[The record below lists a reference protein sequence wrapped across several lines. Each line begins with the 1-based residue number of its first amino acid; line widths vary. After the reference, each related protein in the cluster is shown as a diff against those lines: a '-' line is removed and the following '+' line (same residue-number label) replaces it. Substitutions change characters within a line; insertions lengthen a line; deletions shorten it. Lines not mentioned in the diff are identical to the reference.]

1 MTLAH
6 GAPPDGGGLA
16 ALAAPPAFS
25 ELPAHSVVRAFG
37 VTYGYVRPPEGGDLY
52 VTRYGWPHLHALL
65 PAQWYVGERYAAGAR
80 LPGGSGHVYRY
91 GSPKAGG
98 GTLDLVVKFSRM
110 AQDVPVVV
118 DLAPP
123 EMVTPEMIAE
133 ARFNSP
139 MEEFGLVEELRA
151 RALASAG
158 DRILTQQPLAIYA
171 PPATYEEWELGRS
184 ASSFSFHRQLLAD
197 GLEPGHMP
205 IEFDIRRIYVVL
217 YRWIEGL
224 DAQDCFERGDLPEDE
239 FLALMPEVAR
249 QLAERGFQV
258 LDNKPR
264 HFILR
269 RARGGAPGLLR
280 RHGKLAYGLVDFE
293 LLQRTAAHQREYR
306 SRRRAEYW
314 DLLSRPPERSAIA
327 AATAVQPARILGVDY
342 QFGAATDGG
351 ELWVVGHEPRL
362 FDYFIPDRWRRTR
375 RVKLSPAD
383 EVYRTRTRD
392 QIDMVYRRSRVGL
405 RPRVDPLTST
415 GRRIRESGFNTPFEE
430 VAIAERLRPLGV
442 HTTMPRAIYRTAHE
456 SIKAAHLRD
465 ASRHRSHDAWRPPA
479 DLSAPAAHSVPA
491 LSLDH
496 DYYTLWDTFRGAGPD
511 AAGRVV
517 AFDRAAEDGLVSR
530 EECEHRLVEAR
541 AQLKRGGLPGDSLE
555 AEDFGL
561 PLDASG
567 MPRRNA
573 GALEL
578 LLALDALSAYDY
590 GLLPEREYI
599 RLMRRTEARV
609 RAADYELLDPQ
620 GRHLLLTLG
629 ADGCLRREDD
639 GEPHAVLSNFS
650 LVRNLYRASG

>member
-1 MTLAH
+1 MILAH

-16 ALAAPPAFS
+16 ALAVPTAFTD
-25 ELPAHSVVRAFG
+25 LPADRIVRAFG

-91 GSPKAGG
+91 ASPRAGG

-151 RALASAG
+151 RALAAAG

-217 YRWIEGL
+217 YRWIEGR
-224 DAQDCFERGDLPEDE
+224 DAQECFESGDLPEDE
-239 FLALMPEVAR
+239 FLALMPEVSR

-269 RARGGAPGLLR
+269 AAPGGRPGLLR
-280 RHGKLAYGLVDFE
+280 RHGRLAYGLVDFE
-293 LLQRTAAHQREYR
+293 LLQRTAAHQQAYR
-306 SRRRAEYW
+306 SRRRSEYW
-314 DLLSRPPERSAIA
+314 ELLSRPPELAASA
-327 AATAVQPARILGVDY
+327 AATAVRLARILGVDY
-342 QFGAATDGG
+342 QFGAAPDGG
-351 ELWVVGHEPRL
+351 ELWVAGHEPRL

-405 RPRVDPLTST
+405 RPRVDPLTAS

-430 VAIAERLRPLGV
+430 VAIAERLRVLGV
-442 HTTMPRAIYRTAHE
+442 PTTIPRAIYRTAHE
-456 SIKAAHLRD
+456 SLKAAHLRD
-465 ASRHRSHDAWRPPA
+465 ASRHRSHDAWRPPP
-479 DLSAPAAHSVPA
+479 DPTAPAVPA
-491 LSLDH
+491 LSLEH
-496 DYYTLWDTFRGAGPD
+496 DYYTLWDTFRGAGAP
-511 AAGRVV
+511 AAARVI
-517 AFDRAAEDGLVSR
+517 AFDRAADDGLVTR
-530 EECEHRLVEAR
+530 EEAERRLLEAR

-561 PLDASG
+561 ALDDAG
-567 MPRRNA
+567 APRRIA

-599 RLMRRTEARV
+599 RLMRRTEERV

-620 GRHLLLTLG
+620 GRHLLLTMG
-629 ADGCLRREDD
+629 ADGRLRRGED

-650 LVRNLYRASG
+650 LSRNLYRASG

>member
-1 MTLAH
+1 MSLVHDAAADRGSE
-6 GAPPDGGGLA
+6 GAP
-16 ALAAPPAFS
+16 APLPAFS
-25 ELPAHSVVRAFG
+25 DLPAERRVRAFG

-52 VTRYGWPHLHALL
+52 VTRYGWPHLHALM

-80 LPGGSGHVYRY
+80 LPGGSGHVYRFA
-91 GSPKAGG
+91 SPREGG

-123 EMVTPEMIAE
+123 EMVTAEMISE

-151 RALASAG
+151 RALGPAG

-171 PPATYEEWELGRS
+171 PPATYEAWELGRS
-184 ASSFSFHRQLLAD
+184 ASSFGFHRQLLAD
-197 GLEPGHMP
+197 DLEPGHMP

-217 YRWIEGL
+217 YRWIEGR
-224 DAQDCFERGDLPEDE
+224 DAQECFESGLLDERE

-269 RARGGAPGLLR
+269 GARAGGAGLVRRGGR
-280 RHGKLAYGLVDFE
+280 LAYGLVDFE

-306 SRRRAEYW
+306 SRRRSEYW
-314 DLLSRPPERSAIA
+314 EMLSRPPVRASEPAASA
-327 AATAVQPARILGVDY
+327 VRPASILGVDY
-342 QFGAATDGG
+342 QFGVAPDGG

-375 RVKLSPAD
+375 RVKLAPAD

-392 QIDMVYRRSRVGL
+392 QVDMVYRRSRVGL
-405 RPRVDPLTST
+405 RPRVDPLTAA

-442 HTTMPRAIYRTAHE
+442 PTTIPRAIYRTAHE
-456 SIKAAHLRD
+456 SPKAAHLRD
-465 ASRHRSHDAWRPPA
+465 AGRHRAPDAWRP
-479 DLSAPAAHSVPA
+479 AAAQPVPA
-491 LSLDH
+491 LSLEH
-496 DYYTLWDTFRGAGPD
+496 DYYTLWDTFRGAGTH
-511 AAGRVV
+511 VV
-517 AFDRAAEDGLVSR
+517 ALDRAIDDALLSR
-530 EECEHRLVEAR
+530 EEADRALEEAR
-541 AQLKRGGLPGDSLE
+541 ARLERGGLPGSSLQ

-561 PLDASG
+561 PLDDARL
-567 MPRRNA
+567 PRRVS
-573 GALEL
+573 GALDL

-590 GLLPEREYI
+590 GLLGERDYI
-599 RLMRRTEARV
+599 GLVRRTEARV

-620 GRHLLLTLG
+620 GRHLLVTLG
-629 ADGCLRREDD
+629 ADGRLRRGDD
-639 GEPHAVLSNFS
+639 GELHAVLSNFS
-650 LVRNLYRASG
+650 LVRNLYRANG